1 MLFQCN
7 LERLNLWNVDSDKLS
22 PHANL
27 GISVFNSIKKG
38 VDALHIKN
46 HVRKECREN
55 YPEIVKELRENFV
68 KPNTESAEQT
78 FVWLSKFKKILNYMS
93 KRKHL
98 FYLYCIVVERN
109 KYTEWCY
116 ENGLKPKLPQAKS
129 EKIMLSPSD

>member
-78 FVWLSKFKKILNYMS
+78 FVWLSKFKKIMNSMS
-93 KRKHL
+93 K
-98 FYLYCIVVERN
+98 
-109 KYTEWCY
+109 
-116 ENGLKPKLPQAKS
+116 ENTYFICTVL
-129 EKIMLSPSD
+129 